1 MRGTTP
7 GVLVVVVVALIG
19 LLSGCAVEI
28 PGYARAVGEVDPGT
42 VAGLP
47 VSQGPSG
54 PVPGVPDAQ
63 LRVDNADGGD
73 MDRLAVDAVA
83 DVQEY
88 WAQALPAGFNGAR
101 FKPITRLVSFDSAG
115 RPVEV
120 CHTSTAGLVNA
131 FYCGLDDSVSWDRG
145 ELLPQLNQALGPMAV
160 VVVFA
165 HEIGHAVQFR
175 LGPASH
181 IDQATPS
188 IVKEQQADCYAG
200 NFMRWVAE
208 GHAQHFRL
216 STGAGL
222 NKVLAALFSVRDPS
236 GATFSMQN
244 AHGSAFDRVFAFQ
257 TGFAANPQRCAAIDL
272 NEIQRRATE
281 TAFTPQDTN
290 GGNLPIN
297 EQTLALLQRSLQF
310 AFRQSGA
317 VPPTFRTGGATCP
330 DARSTDPASYCPAT
344 NTIILD
350 VARLARIGTPPS
362 RRGQGGGGGIGD
374 FAAFGEVA
382 SRYALSVEKAVG
394 LRLDD
399 PNAGLRTACLTGAWA
414 GIAGQVEDPQN
425 PLRLSPG
432 DLDEAIAE
440 LLADG
445 GLIASDVNGQQ
456 VPAGFAR
463 VEAFRIGYLQG
474 SGACTAKFG

>member
-7 GVLVVVVVALIG
+7 VLVLAAVAVIG
-19 LLSGCAVEI
+19 LLGGCAVEVT
-28 PGYARAVGEVDPGT
+28 GHARAVGDVDPGT

-47 VSQGPSG
+47 VTQGPSG

-63 LRVDNADGGD
+63 LKVDNADGGD
-73 MDRLAVDAVA
+73 MDKLAVNAID
-83 DVQEY
+83 DVQAF
-88 WAQALPAGFNGAR
+88 WTQALPADFNGAR
-101 FKPITRLVSFDSAG
+101 FRPVSRLVSYDSG
-115 RPVEV
+115 GKSVEV
-120 CHTSTAGLVNA
+120 CRTNTAGLVNA

-165 HEIGHAVQFR
+165 HEMGHAVQFR
-175 LGPASH
+175 LGPISH

-208 GHAQHFRL
+208 GHARHFRM

-272 NEIQRRATE
+272 TEIQKRVTE
-281 TAFTPQDTN
+281 TAFDPRDDN

-297 EQTLALLQRSLQF
+297 QQNLEMLQRSLQF
-310 AFRQSGA
+310 AFKQSGA
-317 VPPTFRTGGATCP
+317 VPPTFRTGETTCA
-330 DARSTDPASYCPAT
+330 DAKATDPASYCPST
-344 NTIILD
+344 NSITLD
-350 VARLARIGTPPS
+350 VPALARIGTPG
-362 RRGQGGGGGIGD
+362 RRGQGGIGD

-394 LRLDD
+394 LPVDD

-414 GIAGQVEDPQN
+414 GIAQQANDPEN
-425 PLRLSPG
+425 TLRLSPG

-445 GLIASDVNGQQ
+445 GLIASDVNGRQ

-463 VEAFRIGYLQG
+463 VEAFRVGYLQG
-474 SGACTAKFG
+474 SGACTTKFG

>member
-7 GVLVVVVVALIG
+7 VLVVVVAAVIALLG
-19 LLSGCAVEI
+19 GCAVEVT
-28 PGYARAVGEVDPGT
+28 GHARAVGDVDPGT

-47 VSQGPSG
+47 VTQGPSG

-63 LRVDNADGGD
+63 LKVDNADGGD
-73 MDRLAVDAVA
+73 MDRLAVDAIA
-83 DVQEY
+83 DVQDY
-88 WAQALPAGFNGAR
+88 WAQQLPAAFNGAR
-101 FKPITRLVSFDSAG
+101 FKPVGRLVSFDSGG
-115 RPVEV
+115 RPVDV
-120 CHTSTAGLVNA
+120 CRTSTAGLVNA

-145 ELLPQLNQALGPMAV
+145 QLLPQLNQTLGPMAV
-160 VVVFA
+160 VAVFA
-165 HEIGHAVQFR
+165 HEMGHAVQFR

-181 IDQATPS
+181 IDQTTPS

-208 GHAQHFRL
+208 GHARHFRL

-272 NEIQRRATE
+272 QEVQKRATE
-281 TAFTPQDTN
+281 TAFTDPVDRQN
-290 GGNLPIN
+290 QGNLPIN
-297 EQTLALLQRSLQF
+297 EQTLAVLQRSLTF

-317 VPPTFRTGGATCP
+317 VPPTFRTG
-330 DARSTDPASYCPAT
+330 DAPCADAKATDPASYCPAT
-344 NTIILD
+344 NTISLD
-350 VARLARIGTPPS
+350 VARLARIGAPPAA
-362 RRGQGGGGGIGD
+362 RGQGGGVGD

-394 LRLDD
+394 LPLDD

-414 GIAGQVEDPQN
+414 GIAGQVNDPQN

-432 DLDEAIAE
+432 DLDEAMAE

-445 GLIASDVNGQQ
+445 GLIASDVNGAQ

-463 VEAFRIGYLQG
+463 VEAFRVGYLQG
-474 SGACTAKFG
+474 AGACTTRFG